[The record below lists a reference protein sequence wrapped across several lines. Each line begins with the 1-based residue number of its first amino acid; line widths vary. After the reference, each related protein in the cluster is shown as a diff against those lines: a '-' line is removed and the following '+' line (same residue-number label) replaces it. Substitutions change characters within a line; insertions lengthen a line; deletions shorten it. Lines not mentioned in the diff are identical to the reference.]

1 MAQPSAEYEALV
13 RAQLTELGY
22 NSAAIPDNVLR
33 EFLADFE
40 EKASLGDDAE
50 SAAAPLSYPTALKP
64 AEAANA
70 RPRTAAK
77 AAKSGASSARGRP
90 SSAAKPAAAPV
101 RSKPAAHK
109 PPAKSK
115 LATTQSLAA
124 ASTASKTLTAA
135 PPVPS
140 LPIADVTDGTADDD
154 DAVGEDAPPVDE
166 VPAFEKAHW
175 ESMRPAPSS
184 HSRPHS
190 ARAALGQPA
199 ASPRVANSQSALF
212 DSRPPLGS
220 MSGVILTSS
229 HATPRRNKSDPV
241 SMFAKRQAQWQ
252 SDSFLNTAT
261 TGAKRAGRLVEPRRR
276 RCPSVRSGGS
286 TTSTSCPPPSAA
298 TTSSGKRACACAR
311 RTRTPMAW
319 QPSRHVPSR
328 WCRTRSSPSLRSGGT
343 TSAGRSVLRWRMR
356 TEASTAFGRDA
367 RDASRGRTGRR
378 HAQLCR
384 RGTERWKGT
393 LTRSTAT
400 GMCSCGSLEW
410 SVQNSVLWYQWA

>member
-140 LPIADVTDGTADDD
+140 LPIADVTDGTADHD

-261 TGAKRAGRLVEPRRR
+261 TGAKRAGRLVEPASPPVPLRKIGRKHNEYVVPTSKRRDDLVWQTRMRMRQTDADANGVAAKSPRAKQMVPNTFVPVTEKR
-276 RCPSVRSGGS
+276 RDD
-286 TTSTSCPPPSAA
+286 
-298 TTSSGKRACACAR
+298 
-311 RTRTPMAW
+311 
-319 QPSRHVPSR
+319 
-328 WCRTRSSPSLRSGGT
+328 
-343 TSAGRSVLRWRMR
+343 LRWAVR
-356 TEASTAFGRDA
+356 TEMAYA
-367 RDASRGRTGRR
+367 
-378 HAQLCR
+378 
-384 RGTERWKGT
+384 
-393 LTRSTAT
+393 
-400 GMCSCGSLEW
+400 
-410 SVQNSVLWYQWA
+410 N